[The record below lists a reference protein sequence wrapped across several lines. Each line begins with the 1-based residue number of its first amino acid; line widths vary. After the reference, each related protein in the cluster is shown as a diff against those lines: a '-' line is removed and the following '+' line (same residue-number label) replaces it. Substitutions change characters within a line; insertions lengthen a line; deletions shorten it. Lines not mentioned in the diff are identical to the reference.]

1 MLKALLA
8 GAAGAALMYFLD
20 PRDGARRV
28 AAARDGLVSV
38 IPLPRRQPRPTGS
51 PDGTSDVH
59 VIARRPMG
67 DGSDGRPSRNDA
79 RLAAR
84 VEAELRGDPDV
95 PPGQVT
101 IRAENGRVI
110 LRGRVDHPEQ
120 IGAIVDRVRAIRG
133 VDDVENRLHVFQTQG
148 RGE

>member
-1 MLKALLA
+1 MLKAVLA

-20 PRDGARRV
+20 PRDGSRRMGL
-28 AAARDGLVSV
+28 ARDRLASL
-38 IPLPRRQPRPTGS
+38 LPVTRWQWGTAPRSAP
-51 PDGTSDVH
+51 TSDVQ
-59 VIARRPMG
+59 VIARRPIGDRG
-67 DGSDGRPSRNDA
+67 DGSGRRDA
-79 RLAAR
+79 GLAAR

-120 IGAIVDRVRAIRG
+120 IGAIVDRVKAIRG
-133 VDDVENRLHVFQTQG
+133 VHEVENRLHMFQARG
-148 RGE
+148 RYD